1 MLLIMA
7 NLRKLGDIDI
17 KTIAITSA
25 NGRCVS
31 VYPQMKALN
40 IYSDI
45 FTKWMT
51 GEIVLKDAQNIQ
63 SLFPLVGNELISISF
78 ITPSLDIGLS
88 KDFFI
93 YKMSE
98 KHKLGREDV
107 YCLYFISFEGI
118 ASRNC
123 RISKTFRGD
132 SVTMLNEILGKSWM
146 NSQKPL
152 FGEIPKNR
160 FTYCSNFWD
169 GSKNIDYICNHSVS
183 QNDSPTFLFY
193 ETNLGFHFNSLDTLM
208 SDKNSVFFNFEISE
222 YETQMKDKQS
232 AQENTK
238 RDYMQVQQVRYD
250 NGFDFVDRVES
261 GYYGGRVLTFDATTG
276 VYVEKQVEIENKNKL
291 NNNQATMED
300 FNPVSS
306 MTLFVLKP
314 KAFNNIDDSGDN
326 SNSDYDVLRKGLF
339 SRLKTQRIS
348 IKVFGRSDYMVG
360 QKVSLKVGKS
370 GQVHDNDIW
379 DKFLSGNFLITA
391 VKQSITSEDFYSFLE
406 LSKDSYQET
415 VETN

>member
-1 MLLIMA
+1 MS
-7 NLRKLGDIDI
+7 NLRKLGDVNI

-25 NGRCVS
+25 NGRLLS
-31 VYPQMKALN
+31 VYPQLMALN

-51 GEIVLKDAQNIQ
+51 GEVVLKDCQAIQ
-63 SLFPLVGNELISISF
+63 SLFPLVGNEVISISF
-78 ITPSLDIGLS
+78 ITPSVDIGIS

-132 SVTMLNEILGKSWM
+132 PVSMLNEILGSSWM
-146 NSQKPL
+146 NTQKPL
-152 FGEIPKNR
+152 YGHLPKNR
-160 FTYCSNFWD
+160 FTYCSNFWN
-169 GSKNIDYICNHSVS
+169 GSKNIEYICEHSIS
-183 QNDSPTFLFY
+183 ENDSPTYLFY
-193 ETNLGFHFNSLDTLM
+193 ETNLGFHFNSLDAMM
-208 SDKNSVFFNFEISE
+208 SEENQVVFNFEISD
-222 YETQMKDKQS
+222 YENQMKGEQT
-232 AQENTK
+232 AQESTE
-238 RDYMQVQQVRYD
+238 RDYMQVQEVRYD

-261 GYYGGRVLTFDATTG
+261 GFYGGRVLTFDATTG
-276 VYVEKQVEIENKNKL
+276 VYSEKQVEIESNKTL
-291 NNNQATMED
+291 NTNSATMEE
-300 FNPVSS
+300 FNPASN
-306 MTLFVLKP
+306 TALFVLKP

-326 SNSDYDVLRKGLF
+326 SNSTYDVLRKGLL
-339 SRLKTQRIS
+339 SRLKTQRIT

-370 GQVHDNDIW
+370 GQVQDNDIW
-379 DKFLSGNFLITA
+379 DKYLSGNFLITA
-391 VKQSITSEDFYSFLE
+391 VKHSITSENFYSFLE
-406 LSKDSYQET
+406 LSKDSYQDT
-415 VETN
+415 VESN